1 MIKKINRKN
10 ILITFFAFL
19 LIILLSVSYIPFSS
33 FADENETAEQDQNS
47 QTEIQRDNLIVQ
59 AYNRKDSLISL
70 ENPIDY
76 SGGKAYTINWTDL
89 KEFSIYYSPDE
100 SNPPPIKY
108 EEGKE
113 ELPENIIYTMN
124 ISISYLQGYT
134 DEGNFNV
141 SDTITLEN
149 VYTITQHGENSYK
162 NLITNKYK
170 LNIDTGERGIDKT
183 TQEVVT
189 IKEWGIYRFTL
200 DVNGSEVVSDFFVVQ
215 PDLLISE
222 QPKINYSIVS
232 SDNSMHDS
240 FNFYLENADIY
251 KYIDKSALVWYVKG
265 EGKDGTKYALT
276 SSEVGKGNFTDCTAS
291 IYESIDRTGTTFYF
305 NDNEI
310 SGKWQV
316 WCEYQS
322 HGTESPVQSN
332 LIIEVETGLTIDGM
346 VVVYIIIGAVILS
359 ILIVTIIAVVRKKK
373 EKVW

>member
-1 MIKKINRKN
+1 
-10 ILITFFAFL
+10 
-19 LIILLSVSYIPFSS
+19 
-33 FADENETAEQDQNS
+33 
-47 QTEIQRDNLIVQ
+47 
-59 AYNRKDSLISL
+59 
-70 ENPIDY
+70 
-76 SGGKAYTINWTDL
+76 
-89 KEFSIYYSPDE
+89 
-100 SNPPPIKY
+100 
-108 EEGKE
+108 
-113 ELPENIIYTMN
+113 
-124 ISISYLQGYT
+124 
-134 DEGNFNV
+134 
-141 SDTITLEN
+141 
-149 VYTITQHGENSYK
+149 
-162 NLITNKYK
+162 
-170 LNIDTGERGIDKT
+170 
-183 TQEVVT
+183 
-189 IKEWGIYRFTL
+189 
-200 DVNGSEVVSDFFVVQ
+200 
-215 PDLLISE
+215 
-222 QPKINYSIVS
+222 
-232 SDNSMHDS
+232 MHDS

-265 EGKDGTKYALT
+265 EGEDGTKYALT